1 MIERFGKIIDELIKR
16 LMIEYDDNKCN
27 KQVNK
32 YFIIMICE
40 HLKPLLDNQHLLIVV
55 SDYNERNLWYC
66 KTCRKSIDPVNY
78 IDWDDIKTFI
88 NDKTLDDIS

>member
-1 MIERFGKIIDELIKR
+1 
-16 LMIEYDDNKCN
+16 
-27 KQVNK
+27 
-32 YFIIMICE
+32 MICE
-40 HLKPLLDNQHLLIVV
+40 HLKPLIDNQHLLIVV

-88 NDKTLDDIS
+88 NDKTLDYIS